1 MSVSMPVCYQSS
13 LVSSMLLLQYVELS
27 CHPYGCRIVQR
38 LLEHCSPAQREA
50 LLCQVLATT
59 EQLLMDQY
67 GNYVIQH
74 VLDHGEAASKSRIVA
89 AVEGR
94 VLMLS
99 QHKFASNVVEKC
111 VSGASCEERSR
122 LIAEVCAEDSY
133 LGSMIRDQYGNY
145 VVQKMIDTALDR
157 DLATLMSKIKLHSA
171 SLHKF
176 SYGKYILAKLENY
189 YRSEKWK

>member
-1 MSVSMPVCYQSS
+1 MC
-13 LVSSMLLLQYVELS
+13 LQYVELS

-38 LLEHCSPAQREA
+38 LLEHCSPAQTDG
-50 LLCQVLATT
+50 LLA
-59 EQLLMDQY
+59 QLLASTDHLLLDQY

-74 VLDHGEAASKSRIVA
+74 VLDHGVPANKTRIIA
-89 AVEGR
+89 KIEGR

-111 VSGASCEERSR
+111 VSNASCDERSR
-122 LIAEVCAEDSY
+122 LIAEVCQGDTS
-133 LGSMIRDQYGNY
+133 LGAMIKDQYGNY
-145 VVQKMIDTALDR
+145 VVQKMIDTAADK
-157 DLATLMSKIKLHSA
+157 DLGDLMAKIKIHSN

-176 SYGKYILAKLENY
+176 SYGKYILAKLENF